1 MRARGIWLSKRVNR
15 VDQTT
20 AMLIDSKQLLSLYD
34 EAKDMLTETAE
45 YFAGP
50 GNPDQLSLTNE
61 NSLAYNQGSKC
72 ITARLMEI
80 MAWLFDIFPTIC
92 SNFYS
97 VSFCINTCVSFT
109 HYCNL
114 GSHHNREYCGCH
126 GRILLDYTDIEQN

>member
-1 MRARGIWLSKRVNR
+1 MDRVER
-15 VDQTT
+15 TT
-20 AMLIDSKQLLSLYD
+20 ATLIDSKQLLSLYD

-80 MAWLFDIFPTIC
+80 MAWLFVQRAV
-92 SNFYS
+92 
-97 VSFCINTCVSFT
+97 VSGEMTNEDAAA
-109 HYCNL
+109 HNL
-114 GSHHNREYCGCH
+114 V
-126 GRILLDYTDIEQN
+126 L